1 MPTPTAATNHPGPLA
16 ARVRALKPSS
26 TLAVGQRAA
35 ELKAQGVDVLS
46 FAAGEPDFDTPQ
58 AIKDAVTK
66 AIEAGKTK
74 YAPVPGDMD
83 SRSAIA
89 KKLASENGIP
99 GVTPDHVVVSTGGK
113 QSLFNLFMAL
123 LDPQGVGSTA
133 RRVVLPVPAWVSY
146 APQAQLA
153 GGEVHEV
160 VTTAATE
167 FKMTPAQLD
176 DALTPDARILV
187 LNSPSNPCGTMYTP
201 DEIRALGSIVA
212 KVTTGDSPRCPHLVV
227 ITDEIYEKLIFSGQE
242 HFSIGSIPEI
252 AERVLTVNGLSKAY
266 AMTGWRVGYFSGSGQ
281 FGLEVAKATAK
292 LQSQSTTC
300 IPSFILPT
308 IRVALE
314 ECADFVEQLRS
325 TFEKR
330 AMLMYEGLS
339 SIDGLNCPK
348 PTGAMYAF
356 PDITAHFGKTSPKG
370 TPINS
375 ALSFSQALLDEHH
388 VALVPGEDF
397 GTGGEKCCRLTY
409 ACGNEQIEKGI
420 DRIRAFV
427 DSLR

>member
-1 MPTPTAATNHPGPLA
+1 MATSTTARNHPGPLA

-58 AIKDAVTK
+58 PIKDAAVQ
-66 AIEAGKTK
+66 AIAAGKTK
-74 YAPVPGDMD
+74 YAPVPGDLD

-89 KKLASENGIP
+89 EKLTRDNGIP

-123 LDPQGVGSTA
+123 LDAEGEGSEV

-146 APQAQLA
+146 APQAELA
-153 GGEVHEV
+153 GGVVHEV
-160 VTTAATE
+160 VTTSVNA
-167 FKMTPAQLD
+167 FKMTPDQLD
-176 DALTPDARILV
+176 KALTPDARILI

-201 DEIRALGSIVA
+201 DEIRDLASVIA

-227 ITDEIYEKLIFSGQE
+227 ITDEIYETLVFEGQS
-242 HFSIGSIPEI
+242 HLSIGSIPEI
-252 AERVLTVNGLSKAY
+252 AERVLTVNGLSKGY
-266 AMTGWRVGYFSGSGQ
+266 AMTGWRVGYFAGSGA
-281 FGLEVAKATAK
+281 FGLEVAKAAAK

-300 IPSFILPT
+300 IPAFILPT
-308 IRVALE
+308 IRVAFE
-314 ECADFVEQLRS
+314 QCGDFVEKLRS
-325 TFEKR
+325 TFERR
-330 AMLMYEGLS
+330 AALMYDGLS
-339 SIDGLNCPK
+339 SIDGLDCPK

-356 PDITAHFGKTSPKG
+356 PDVTSHFGKTSPKG
-370 TPINS
+370 AKIDS
-375 ALSFSQALLDEHH
+375 ALAFSQALLDEHH

-420 DRIRAFV
+420 ERIRAFV

>member
-1 MPTPTAATNHPGPLA
+1 MATSATAPNHPGPLA

-35 ELKAQGVDVLS
+35 ELKSQGVDVLS

-58 AIKDAVTK
+58 PIKDAATK
-66 AIEAGKTK
+66 AIAAGMTK
-74 YAPVPGDMD
+74 YAPVPGDKD

-89 KKLASENGIP
+89 EKLTTENGIP
-99 GVTPDHVVVSTGGK
+99 GITPDHVVVSTGGK

-123 LDPQGVGSTA
+123 LDPADGDGSA

-146 APQAQLA
+146 APQAELA
-153 GGEVHEV
+153 GGDVHEV
-160 VTTAATE
+160 VTTAETG
-167 FKMTPAQLD
+167 FKMTPQQLD
-176 DALTPDARILV
+176 EALTPDARILV

-201 DEIRALGSIVA
+201 DELRTLGEIVRR
-212 KVTTGDSPRCPHLVV
+212 VTSGDSPRCPHLVV
-227 ITDEIYEKLIFSGQE
+227 ITDEIYEKLIFTGQE
-242 HFSIGSIPEI
+242 HFSIGSIAEI
-252 AERVLTVNGLSKAY
+252 AERVLTVNGLSKGY
-266 AMTGWRVGYFSGSGQ
+266 AMTGWRVGYFAGSGQ
-281 FGLEVAKATAK
+281 FGLEVAKAAAK

-300 IPSFILPT
+300 IPAFILPT
-308 IRVALE
+308 IRVAFE
-314 ECADFVEQLRS
+314 QCGEFVEELRS
-325 TFEKR
+325 TFERR
-330 AMLMYEGLS
+330 AMLMYDELVT
-339 SIDGLNCPK
+339 IDGLNCPK

-356 PDITAHFGKTSPKG
+356 PDVSSHFGKVSPKDAR
-370 TPINS
+370 IDS

>member
-1 MPTPTAATNHPGPLA
+1 MATYTSTATHPGPLA

-58 AIKDAVTK
+58 AVKDAATK
-66 AIEAGKTK
+66 AIAAGQTK
-74 YAPVPGDMD
+74 YAPVPGDKD

-89 KKLASENGIP
+89 EKFTSENGIP

-123 LDPQGVGSTA
+123 LDPEGEGSTA

-146 APQAQLA
+146 APQAELA
-153 GGEVHEV
+153 GGVVHEV
-160 VTTAATE
+160 VTTAANQ
-167 FKMTPAQLD
+167 FKMTPDQLEA
-176 DALTPDARILV
+176 ALTPDARILV

-201 DEIRALGSIVA
+201 DEIRALGEIVA
-212 KVTTGDSPRCPHLVV
+212 RVTTGDSPRCPHLVV
-227 ITDEIYEKLIFSGQE
+227 ITDEIYEKLIFTGQE
-242 HFSIGSIPEI
+242 HFSIGSIPQI

-266 AMTGWRVGYFSGSGQ
+266 SMTGWRVGFFAGSGQ
-281 FGLEVAKATAK
+281 FGLEVAKAAAK
-292 LQSQSTTC
+292 LQSQSTTS

-314 ECADFVEQLRS
+314 QCADFVEELRS

-330 AMLMYEGLS
+330 AMLMYEGLA
-339 SIDGLNCPK
+339 SIDGLDCPK

-356 PDITAHFGKTSPKG
+356 PDISAHFGKTSPKG
-370 TPINS
+370 TRIDS
-375 ALSFSQALLDEHH
+375 ALAFSQALLDEHH

-420 DRIRAFV
+420 ERIRAFV
-427 DSLR
+427 GSLR